1 MEEAAASA
9 TKGAR
14 PPRSPVCFAFA
25 AAAPGGASF
34 LPGGRSQREATPVD
48 ALTGTE
54 EPEVAVAVAAAAAA
68 GAAAEEPEQP

>member
-1 MEEAAASA
+1 MEKAAASA

-14 PPRSPVCFAFA
+14 PPRSPVSCAFA

-54 EPEVAVAVAAAAAA
+54 EPAAAAAA
-68 GAAAEEPEQP
+68 AAEQREQP